1 MEQQKI
7 HDLDKL
13 ENLADEFR
21 WVITD
26 TICRA
31 GSGHLGG
38 ALSLVEVIITLYFRV
53 MNIRPDEPGWPDRDR
68 FVLSKGH
75 AGPVLYTALAYQGYF
90 PMDWLLTLN
99 KNGTRLPSHV
109 DQNQTPGV
117 DMTAGS
123 LGQGLS
129 AAVGMAMAAKMANRK
144 NRVFCAMGDGESQ
157 EGQVWEAAMLAA
169 HHKLDNLVVICDH
182 NKLQLDGSLDEVVSA
197 GELKDKWAA
206 FGWKVLEVDGHDLEQ
221 IHQAMQ
227 KAMAVSGKPCMIIAH
242 TVKCKGNSCFE
253 GQVSSHHVKV
263 SGAEDY
269 QRVMA
274 GVCRFNEMKLPY

>member
-144 NRVFCAMGDGESQ
+144 NRVFCAIGRRRIPGGPGMGGRHACGPPQ
-157 EGQVWEAAMLAA
+157 
-169 HHKLDNLVVICDH
+169 
-182 NKLQLDGSLDEVVSA
+182 A
-197 GELKDKWAA
+197 G
-206 FGWKVLEVDGHDLEQ
+206 
-221 IHQAMQ
+221 
-227 KAMAVSGKPCMIIAH
+227 
-242 TVKCKGNSCFE
+242 
-253 GQVSSHHVKV
+253 
-263 SGAEDY
+263 
-269 QRVMA
+269 
-274 GVCRFNEMKLPY
+274 

>member
-90 PMDWLLTLN
+90 PMEWLLTLN
-99 KNGTRLPSHV
+99 QNGTRLPSHA

-117 DMTAGS
+117 DMTTGS

-129 AAVGMAMAAKMANRK
+129 CACGLAMAAKMDHK
-144 NRVFCAMGDGESQ
+144 DHTVFCIIGDGESN
-157 EGQVWEAAMLAA
+157 EGQNWEAAMFAA
-169 HHKLDNLVVICDH
+169 QYRLDNLVVICDY
-182 NKLQLDGSLDEVVSA
+182 NKLQIDGTTHQVMNLDPLPA
-197 GELKDKWAA
+197 KWEA
-206 FGWKVLEVDGHDLEQ
+206 FGWEVLKWTGTIWMISTGHCQ
-221 IHQAMQ
+221 SQG
-227 KAMAVSGKPCMIIAH
+227 SG
-242 TVKCKGNSCFE
+242 
-253 GQVSSHHVKV
+253 
-263 SGAEDY
+263 
-269 QRVMA
+269 R
-274 GVCRFNEMKLPY
+274 